1 MYTDVIDLREFYGSS
16 MGHVA
21 QRMIRK
27 QVRTLWPDLHGR
39 VVLGLGFATPYL
51 TPFREEAERAFAL
64 MPARQGVTRWPA
76 GGAGLVALSEE
87 TDLPL
92 PDMSVDRVLLV
103 HGLEATEHLG
113 DLMREIWRVLAGNGR
128 LLVVAPNRRGIWARF
143 DRTPFG
149 HGRPF
154 SVSQLSRM
162 LRDNAFVPEQTARA
176 LFIPP
181 MRSRFV
187 LKSAPAWENVGTRFF
202 ERFSGVV
209 MMEASKQIYQVS
221 AAKRA
226 VRRGR
231 PVLVPVGG
239 MAHHGA
245 ARTLS
250 RDPKA
255 D

>member
-1 MYTDVIDLREFYGSS
+1 MYTDVVDLREFYGSS

-21 QRMIRK
+21 QRMIRR
-27 QVRTLWPDLHGR
+27 QIRALWPDMHGQEI
-39 VVLGLGFATPYL
+39 LGLGYATPYL
-51 TPFREEAERAFAL
+51 TPFREEAARTYAI
-64 MPARQGVTRWPA
+64 MPASQGVTRWPH
-76 GGAGLVALSEE
+76 GGAGLVALSDE

-113 DLMREIWRVLAGNGR
+113 ALMREIWRVLAGNGR
-128 LLVVAPNRRGIWARF
+128 LLVVAPNRRGIWARV

-154 SVSQLSRM
+154 SESQLSRM
-162 LRDNAFVPEQTARA
+162 LRNNAFMPEQTARA

-181 MRSRFV
+181 MRSRVV
-187 LKSAPAWENVGTRFF
+187 LKSAPAWERLGARFF
-202 ERFSGVV
+202 QRFSGVV
-209 MMEASKQIYQVS
+209 MIEASKQIYQVS
-221 AAKRA
+221 AARRA

-239 MAHHGA
+239 MAHQGA
-245 ARTLS
+245 GRF
-250 RDPKA
+250 RDAPEG
-255 D
+255 